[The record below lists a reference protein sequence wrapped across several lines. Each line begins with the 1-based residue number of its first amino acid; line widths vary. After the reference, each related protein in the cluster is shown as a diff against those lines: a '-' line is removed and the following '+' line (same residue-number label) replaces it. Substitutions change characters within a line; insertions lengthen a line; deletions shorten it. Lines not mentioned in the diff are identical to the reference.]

1 MKKGYTTVYNQCSQE
16 VHNKLKA
23 TKYWENVQ
31 LDQSLHEPIKRIE
44 KICIGFDDR
53 KQSAFNLVQS
63 LKTLFLYIQTE
74 IEVPVSEAA
83 AQRILELAAD
93 GVIEAAGEMAAL
105 TRAQVLTAVAAL
117 PAETAQEAAL
127 RG

>member
-1 MKKGYTTVYNQCSQE
+1 MILERLVIERKPDYVDPKRGLRGR
-16 VHNKLKA
+16 LKFA
-23 TKYWENVQ
+23 GN
-31 LDQSLHEPIKRIE
+31 
-44 KICIGFDDR
+44 G
-53 KQSAFNLVQS
+53 
-63 LKTLFLYIQTE
+63 TE